1 MTYFL
6 NIAQFFKKQNLVYN
20 DFLYQKDNRISIH
33 VEIVLISYVRFWMYF
48 KRRNHIVSMKIF
60 ISCSSTQNMYLTA
73 CCYVSRNNL
82 NYSSVGQHVHSC
94 LSNAILQKPL
104 QHLMHF
110 FRQYF
115 IFFTYIRRQ
124 KQICQTFKNSKKYIH
139 FVNLGLNILWQTIWN
154 ESFIIFTMKQCH
166 SKQYVTHSRYYN
178 IRFFKFHK
186 YLKTSSFQQIQ
197 N

>member
-6 NIAQFFKKQNLVYN
+6 NIAQYN

-94 LSNAILQKPL
+94 LSNDILQKPL

-115 IFFTYIRRQ
+115 FSLWNSPDVLYFLLTFADKNKFARRLKIQ
-124 KQICQTFKNSKKYIH
+124 KKYV
-139 FVNLGLNILWQTIWN
+139 FCKSWFKYTIADDLKW
-154 ESFIIFTMKQCH
+154 II
-166 SKQYVTHSRYYN
+166 YN
-178 IRFFKFHK
+178 I
-186 YLKTSSFQQIQ
+186 YNETMSF
-197 N
+197 

>member
-1 MTYFL
+1 
-6 NIAQFFKKQNLVYN
+6 
-20 DFLYQKDNRISIH
+20 
-33 VEIVLISYVRFWMYF
+33 MYF

-60 ISCSSTQNMYLTA
+60 ISCSSAQNIYLTA

-94 LSNAILQKPL
+94 LCNAILQKPL

-115 IFFTYIRRQ
+115 FRLWNSPDVLYFLVTFADKNKFARRLKIQ
-124 KQICQTFKNSKKYIH
+124 KNIH

-154 ESFIIFTMKQCH
+154 ESFIMFSKKQRH
-166 SKQYVTHSRYYN
+166 SMYFICAT
-178 IRFFKFHK
+178 F
-186 YLKTSSFQQIQ
+186 
-197 N
+197 

>member
-1 MTYFL
+1 M
-6 NIAQFFKKQNLVYN
+6 
-20 DFLYQKDNRISIH
+20 H

-94 LSNAILQKPL
+94 LSNAILQKSL

-110 FRQYF
+110 SRQYF
-115 IFFTYIRRQ
+115 FCLWNSPDVLYFLLTFADKNYIYMQEKKLNPWQKSFHLRSQCLRQ
-124 KQICQTFKNSKKYIH
+124 LLLSTGDFCLSSYCEQA
-139 FVNLGLNILWQTIWN
+139 NI
-154 ESFIIFTMKQCH
+154 SFSVETAQSI
-166 SKQYVTHSRYYN
+166 
-178 IRFFKFHK
+178 
-186 YLKTSSFQQIQ
+186 
-197 N
+197 

>member
-1 MTYFL
+1 MNYFL
-6 NIAQFFKKQNLVYN
+6 NIAQNLVYN

-94 LSNAILQKPL
+94 LCNAILQKPL

-115 IFFTYIRRQ
+115 FSLWNSPDVLYFLLTFADKNKFARRLKIQ
-124 KQICQTFKNSKKYIH
+124 KKYT
-139 FVNLGLNILWQTIWN
+139 FCKSWFKYTMADDLKW
-154 ESFIIFTMKQCH
+154 II
-166 SKQYVTHSRYYN
+166 YN
-178 IRFFKFHK
+178 I
-186 YLKTSSFQQIQ
+186 YNETMSF
-197 N
+197 